1 MKSTKID
8 GKNLWVWPLE
18 IFGGFD
24 TWGYPFIAG
33 WFIMENPSING
44 WFGGTPISGNHHLGM
59 QENICNKHDGNSQL
73 GISNKPSVL
82 GNIGNIPINWLYHSV
97 IYRSYTHDKME

>member
-1 MKSTKID
+1 MGKICESD
-8 GKNLWVWPLE
+8 PWRYLGVSIN
-18 IFGGFD
+18 GD
-24 TWGYPFIAG
+24 TPIAG
-33 WFIMENPSING
+33 WFIMKNPSING

-82 GNIGNIPINWLYHSV
+82 GNIYLL
-97 IYRSYTHDKME
+97 